1 MVIKINRD
9 YDTIK
14 KILGTGKIS
23 YVEFYKKDGSLRKML
38 GRTGVRKDVNGE
50 GLKYNPREKNLITFR
65 DMQKQAHRVINVD
78 TIQTIKAQ
86 GEKYEVMNQYE
97 IVYSISQ

>member
-1 MVIKINRD
+1 MAYRINRD
-9 YDTIK
+9 YDRIK

-38 GRTGVRKDVNGE
+38 GRTGVKKDVTGE
-50 GLKYNPREKNLITFR
+50 GLKFNPKEKNLLVFR
-65 DMQKQAHRVINVD
+65 DVQKQAHRMINVD

-86 GEKYEVMNQYE
+86 GIEYEVLN
-97 IVYSISQ
+97 

>member
-1 MVIKINRD
+1 MAYRINRD
-9 YDTIK
+9 YDRIK

-38 GRTGVRKDVNGE
+38 GRTGVRKDVTGE
-50 GLKYNPREKNLITFR
+50 GLKFDPKEKNLITFR
-65 DMQKQAHRVINVD
+65 DVQKQAHRMINVD

-86 GEKYEVMNQYE
+86 GIEYEVFN
-97 IVYSISQ
+97 